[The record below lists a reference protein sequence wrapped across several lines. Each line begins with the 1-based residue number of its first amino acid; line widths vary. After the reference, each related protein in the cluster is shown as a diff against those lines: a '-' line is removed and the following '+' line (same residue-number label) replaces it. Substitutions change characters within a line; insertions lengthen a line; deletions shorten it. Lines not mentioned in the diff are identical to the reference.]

1 MNRPEVPH
9 RLKDYR
15 YAPLRV
21 ILFEDEQSR
30 GIFEYDRPSSFFGQY
45 FGQYGDKH
53 EVIRCLDTT
62 PEATLFIAA
71 G

>member
-21 ILFEDEQSR
+21 VPFEDKQSK
-30 GIFEYDRPSSFFGQY
+30 GIFEYD
-45 FGQYGDKH
+45 KAV
-53 EVIRCLDTT
+53 VILWPVRR
-62 PEATLFIAA
+62 
-71 G
+71 